1 MEGEKVLALALTF
14 KKGFGPKSIFELFEK
29 YGSLAEAVEKEGIEL
44 SKELDR
50 ARGEIL
56 RASQLGVK
64 VVPFFSEEYPQELLN
79 LSSPPV
85 ALFVKGELHSSPAV
99 SVVGSRR
106 CSEYGRKTAFRLGR
120 FLAKSGVPVISG
132 LALGI
137 DTAAHEG
144 ALAGGGET
152 VAVLGSG
159 IGRIY
164 PSSNRGLAEKVAKS
178 GALISEFPVDYPP
191 KRENFPKRNRIVAA
205 LGEVLVVVE
214 AQERSGTF
222 ITVDYALELGKEV
235 FVVPGNIDSPFS
247 RGTNKLLKEGA
258 RPLTDFEELL
268 SFVKPKRFSP
278 ALPPPELSGVYS
290 LLKETS
296 LTADEI
302 AHRLG
307 LNPGAVSGIL
317 TRLEVEGLV
326 KKEGALWF
334 AL

>member
-14 KKGFGPKSIFELFEK
+14 KRGFGSKSIFELFEK
-29 YGSLAEAVEKEGIEL
+29 YGSLAEAVKRERIEL
-44 SKELDR
+44 SEELER

-56 RASQLGVK
+56 RAEKLGINVI
-64 VVPFFSEEYPQELLN
+64 PFFFQTYPEQLLN
-79 LSSPPV
+79 LSFPPV
-85 ALFVKGELHSSPAV
+85 VLFFKGTGLPLPAV
-99 SVVGSRR
+99 SIVGSRR
-106 CSEYGRKTAFRLGR
+106 CSDYGRRTAFRLGR
-120 FLAKSGVPVISG
+120 FLARRGIPVISG

-144 ALAGGGET
+144 ALAGGGQT

-164 PSSNRGLAEKVAKS
+164 PAANRGLAERIARNGV
-178 GALISEFPVDYPP
+178 LISEFPADCPP
-191 KRENFPKRNRIVAA
+191 KRENFPRRNRIVAA

-214 AQERSGTF
+214 AQEKSGTF

-258 RPLTDFEELL
+258 RPLTDFEEILEFIPSL
-268 SFVKPKRFSP
+268 KTGGIEASKGSCK
-278 ALPPPELSGVYS
+278 VYS
-290 LLKETS
+290 LLKERA
-296 LTADEI
+296 LTADQI
-302 AHRLG
+302 VQTLG
-307 LNPGAVSGIL
+307 LNPAAVSSIL
-317 TRLEVEGLV
+317 TRLEVEGLI

>member
-1 MEGEKVLALALTF
+1 MDEEKVLALALGF
-14 KKGFGPKSIFELFEK
+14 KRGFGAGAIFALRERH
-29 YGSLAEAVEKEGIEL
+29 GSLKEAVEREGIDLKGEV
-44 SKELDR
+44 ER

-56 RASQLGVK
+56 RAEELGVK
-64 VVPFFSEEYPQELLN
+64 VVPFFSEDYPKELLN

-85 ALFVKGELHSSPAV
+85 VLFVKGELSSSPAV

-106 CSEYGRKTAFRLGR
+106 CSDYGRRTAFRLGR
-120 FLAKSGVPVISG
+120 FLAGKGVSVVSG

-164 PSSNRGLAEKVAKS
+164 PSSNRGLAEKVARS
-178 GALISEFPVDYPP
+178 GALLSEFPVDYPP
-191 KRENFPKRNRIVAA
+191 RRENFPRRNRIVAA

-214 AQERSGTF
+214 AREKSGTF
-222 ITVDYALELGKEV
+222 ITVDHALELGKEV

-268 SFVKPKRFSP
+268 SFVKPRKSSP
-278 ALPPPELSGVYS
+278 GLPPPELSGVYL
-290 LLKETS
+290 LLKEGS
-296 LTADEI
+296 LTADQI
-302 AHRLG
+302 ARRLG
-307 LNPGAVSGIL
+307 LTPGAVSGIL
-317 TRLEVEGLV
+317 SRLELEGLV
-326 KKEGALWF
+326 RREGALWF